1 MTFTVLMCDSLRSEQ
16 LSSETVCVCVCVRVC
31 EIKIQKLSTS
41 VDISRL
47 TGGESDR
54 VQQLRTV

>member
-16 LSSETVCVCVCVRVC
+16 LSSETVCVCVRVC